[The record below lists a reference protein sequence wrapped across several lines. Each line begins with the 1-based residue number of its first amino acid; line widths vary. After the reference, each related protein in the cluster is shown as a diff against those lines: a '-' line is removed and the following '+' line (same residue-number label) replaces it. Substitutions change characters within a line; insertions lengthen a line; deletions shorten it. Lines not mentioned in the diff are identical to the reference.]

1 MTGSLLHKV
10 NDILDNITMNDD
22 QHHDNS
28 LISVLGQNALFW
40 LASYNCSCDDTFNST
55 DLPKDFL
62 ALPRS
67 SRSELVC
74 PGDDPT
80 TNSAASIPCFQASL
94 VTSLNIDT
102 VSKLSY
108 MLEVEPP
115 RLTSP
120 SPPFPSARQTHI
132 THIDCNHYHCDFLTR
147 PISSLPA
154 WTTTPR
160 PMMLLSP
167 FRES

>member
-1 MTGSLLHKV
+1 MISWTTSQWMMINIMTTVSSQFLVRMPFSGWPATIAPGS
-10 NDILDNITMNDD
+10 TT
-22 QHHDNS
+22 
-28 LISVLGQNALFW
+28 LIVQISW
-40 LASYNCSCDDTFNST
+40 PYPTT
-55 DLPKDFL
+55 
-62 ALPRS
+62 

-74 PGDDPT
+74 SGDDPT

-167 FRES
+167 FRESWV

>member
-1 MTGSLLHKV
+1 MD
-10 NDILDNITMNDD
+10 DILANITMNDD

-28 LISVLGQNALFW
+28 LISVLGQNALSGW
-40 LASYNCSCDDTFNST
+40 PASIAPAGTLIVQISLRISWPYPTT
-55 DLPKDFL
+55 
-62 ALPRS
+62 

-74 PGDDPT
+74 SGDDPT
-80 TNSAASIPCFQASL
+80 TNSAASVPCFQASL

-108 MLEVEPP
+108 AWSWSPWDLLKPPPP
-115 RLTSP
+115 R
-120 SPPFPSARQTHI
+120 ARQTHI
-132 THIDCNHYHCDFLTR
+132 KHIDCNHCDFLTR

-160 PMMLLSP
+160 PMMLFSP
-167 FRES
+167 FRDSWV